1 MGIKMETTIKN
12 DEICIGY
19 NIKRIRK
26 AKGMK
31 QLQLVEKLQLRDVHM
46 SREILGQIERGV
58 HHITATQ
65 LRAVK
70 EILDTTYEE
79 LLKKANE

>member
-1 MGIKMETTIKN
+1 METTIKN

-31 QLQLVEKLQLRDVHM
+31 QLQLVEKLQLRDVHI

-65 LRAVK
+65 LRAIK

-79 LLKKANE
+79 LFKRSDEAV